1 MQGDILQQATIF
13 LGAALVSV
21 PIAKKL
27 GFGSIIGYLIAG
39 IIIGPFVLGFIGK
52 EGEDLMHA
60 SEFGVVMMLFLIG
73 LELNPQSIWKMRKA
87 ILGMGLSQMLLTTA
101 AVFCIMF
108 WGFGYS
114 QNTSLIIGLA
124 FSMSSTAIALQT
136 LKEKG
141 ISGTKTGKSTFSVL
155 LMQDIAVIPILAIL
169 PLLAT
174 KAATVTTTTSTISTG
189 NQVLISL
196 GAIAAVVVAGIYL
209 INPFLRSIAKTR
221 IKELFTAASLLII
234 IGVAYLM
241 QLAGISAA
249 LGAFLAG
256 VLLANSEFRHE
267 LESDIEPFKGL
278 LLGLFF
284 TAVGS
289 TINFHLIY
297 DEAVLITV
305 LVIIVM
311 LVKALILMA
320 IGKQFKIKIDQ
331 NITFALF
338 LCQVGEFA
346 FVLFASAQQNNLM
359 DKHIIEICMAVTTIT
374 MTISP
379 ILIFINERFIDP
391 RLGTKRKADERPAD
405 EVEEKHK
412 VILAGFGHFGS
423 TIGRFLLA
431 NGVEATILDSDSEQV
446 DLLRRM
452 GFKVYYGDCT
462 RYEILKAA
470 GAEDAKYIISTIN
483 DEAGSHTLAEVVHK
497 HFPQAKL
504 FIRTR
509 HRYHTYDLLAKGFDK
524 TYRET
529 LHTSVYMGVDVLKAM
544 GVRSYT
550 ATRKAQEFLK
560 YDEEAIE
567 RLSDVWKKKGD
578 YILSVKEEIEL
589 QEKLLKDDLRFISNI
604 TEDNAWDSEVLR
616 HNSVR

>member
-27 GFGSIIGYLIAG
+27 GFGSIIGYLVAG
-39 IIIGPFVLGFIGK
+39 MVIGPFVLGFIGK

-73 LELNPQSIWKMRKA
+73 LELNPQTIWKMRKA
-87 ILGMGLSQMLLTTA
+87 ILGMGLSQMILTTV

-108 WGFGYS
+108 WGFNFS
-114 QNTSLIIGLA
+114 QNTSLIIGLC

-141 ISGTKTGKSTFSVL
+141 ISGTKTGKSTFAVL

-169 PLLAT
+169 PLLAAKT
-174 KAATVTTTTSTISTG
+174 TVVATNSISTG

-196 GAIAAVVVAGIYL
+196 GAIAAVIVAGIYL

-256 VLLANSEFRHE
+256 VLLANSEYRHE

-297 DEAVLITV
+297 NEAFLITI
-305 LVIIVM
+305 LVIITM

-320 IGKQFKIKIDQ
+320 IGKKFKIKIDQ

-346 FVLFASAQQNNLM
+346 FVLLASAQQNNLM
-359 DKHIIEICMAVTTIT
+359 EKHIIEICMAVTTIT

-391 RLGTKRKADERPAD
+391 RLGTKTKGNEREADK
-405 EVEEKHK
+405 VEEKNK

-431 NGVEATILDSDSEQV
+431 NGVEVTILDSDSDQV
-446 DLLRRM
+446 DLLRKM

-483 DEAGSHTLAEVVHK
+483 DEEGSHTLAEVVRK
-497 HFPQAKL
+497 HFPHAQL

-529 LHTSVYMGVDVLKAM
+529 LHTSVYMGVDILKAM

-567 RLSDVWKKKGD
+567 RLSDVWKKKGN
-578 YILSVKEEIEL
+578 YILSVREEIEL
-589 QEKLLKDDLRFISNI
+589 QEKLLKDDLKFISNI

>member
-1 MQGDILQQATIF
+1 MQGDILQQATVF
-13 LGAALVSV
+13 LAATLVSV

-27 GFGSIIGYLIAG
+27 GLGSIIGYLVAG
-39 IIIGPFVLGFIGK
+39 VIIGPFVLGFIGE

-73 LELNPQSIWKMRKA
+73 LELNPQSIWRMRKI
-87 ILGMGLSQMLLTTA
+87 ILGMGLSQMALTT
-101 AVFCIMF
+101 ISMF
-108 WGFGYS
+108 SILFWIF
-114 QNTSLIIGLA
+114 NFPFNASLVIALS

-141 ISGTKTGKSTFSVL
+141 IGKTKVGKSTFAVL
-155 LMQDIAVIPILAIL
+155 LMQDIGVIPVLAIL
-169 PLLAT
+169 PLLAVKT
-174 KAATVTTTTSTISTG
+174 SNATGTNNTG

-196 GAIAAVVVAGIYL
+196 GAIAVVVVVGIYF
-209 INPFLRSIAKTR
+209 INPFLRAIAKTR

-297 DEAVLITV
+297 NEAGLVFLLVFIT
-305 LVIIVM
+305 M
-311 LVKALILMA
+311 LVKALILLA
-320 IGKQFKIKIDQ
+320 VGKQFNIKIDQ
-331 NITFALF
+331 NIAFAFF

-346 FVLFASAQQNNLM
+346 FVLLASAQQNSLM

-374 MTISP
+374 MAISP

-391 RLGTKRKADERPAD
+391 YLGTKTKVKEREADK
-405 EVEEKHK
+405 VEEKHK

-431 NGVEATILDSDSEQV
+431 NGVEATILDNDSEQV
-446 DLLRRM
+446 ELLRKM

-462 RYEILKAA
+462 RFEILKAA
-470 GAEDAKYIISTIN
+470 GAEDAKFIICTIN
-483 DEAGSHTLAEVVHK
+483 DEAGSHTLAEVVQK
-497 HFPQAKL
+497 HFPQAQL
-504 FIRTR
+504 FVRTK
-509 HRYHTYDLLAKGFDK
+509 HRYHTYDLMEKGVTK

-529 LHTSVYMGVDVLKAM
+529 LHTSVFMGVDVLKSM
-544 GVRSYT
+544 GYRSYT

-560 YDEEAIE
+560 YDEAAIK
-567 RLSDVWKKKGD
+567 RLSEIWKEKD
-578 YILSVKEEIEL
+578 NYILTIKEEMEL
-589 QEKLLKDDLRFISNI
+589 QEKLLKDDKRFLSEIFDN
-604 TEDNAWDSEVLR
+604 NAWDSDVLR
-616 HNSVR
+616 ANTVK

>member
-1 MQGDILQQATIF
+1 MQGDILQQATVF
-13 LGAALVSV
+13 LAATLVSV

-27 GFGSIIGYLIAG
+27 GFGSIIGYLVAG
-39 IIIGPFVLGFIGK
+39 VIIGPFVLGFIGE

-73 LELNPQSIWKMRKA
+73 LELNPQSIWRMRKI
-87 ILGMGLSQMLLTTA
+87 ILGMGLSQMALTT
-101 AVFCIMF
+101 ISMF
-108 WGFGYS
+108 SILFWIF
-114 QNTSLIIGLA
+114 NFPFNASLVIALS

-141 ISGTKTGKSTFSVL
+141 IGKTKVGKSTFAVL
-155 LMQDIAVIPILAIL
+155 LMQDIGVIPVLAIL
-169 PLLAT
+169 PLLAV
-174 KAATVTTTTSTISTG
+174 KTSNAVGTNNTS

-196 GAIAAVVVAGIYL
+196 GAIAVVVVVGIYF
-209 INPFLRSIAKTR
+209 INPFLRAIAKTR

-297 DEAVLITV
+297 NEAGLVFLLVFIT
-305 LVIIVM
+305 M
-311 LVKALILMA
+311 LVKALILLA
-320 IGKQFKIKIDQ
+320 VGKQFNIKIDQ
-331 NITFALF
+331 NIAFAFF

-346 FVLFASAQQNNLM
+346 FVLLASAQQHSLM

-374 MTISP
+374 MVLSP

-391 RLGTKRKADERPAD
+391 YLGTKTKVKEREADK
-405 EVEEKHK
+405 VEEKHK

-446 DLLRRM
+446 ELLRKM

-470 GAEDAKYIISTIN
+470 GADEAKFIICTIN
-483 DEAGSHTLAEVVHK
+483 DEAGSHTLAEVVQK
-497 HFPQAKL
+497 HFPQAEL
-504 FIRTR
+504 FIRTK
-509 HRYHTYDLLAKGFDK
+509 HRYHTYDLMEKGFTK

-529 LHTSVYMGVDVLKAM
+529 LHTSVFMGVDVLKAM
-544 GVRSYT
+544 GFRSYT

-560 YDEEAIE
+560 YDEAAIK
-567 RLSDVWKKKGD
+567 RLSEIWKEKD
-578 YILSVKEEIEL
+578 NYILTIKEEMEL
-589 QEKLLKDDLRFISNI
+589 QEKLLKDDKRFLSEIFDN
-604 TEDNAWDSEVLR
+604 NAWDSDILR
-616 HNSVR
+616 ANTVK

>member
-1 MQGDILQQATIF
+1 MQGDILQQATVF
-13 LGAALVSV
+13 LAATLVSV

-27 GFGSIIGYLIAG
+27 GFGSIIGYLVAG
-39 IIIGPFVLGFIGK
+39 VIIGPFVLGFIGE

-73 LELNPQSIWKMRKA
+73 LELNPQSIWRMRKI
-87 ILGMGLSQMLLTTA
+87 ILGMGLSQMALTT
-101 AVFCIMF
+101 ISMF
-108 WGFGYS
+108 SILFWIF
-114 QNTSLIIGLA
+114 NFPFNASLVIALS

-141 ISGTKTGKSTFSVL
+141 ISKTKVGKSTFAVL
-155 LMQDIAVIPILAIL
+155 LMQDIGVIPVLAIL
-169 PLLAT
+169 PLLAV
-174 KAATVTTTTSTISTG
+174 KTSNAVGTNNTS

-196 GAIAAVVVAGIYL
+196 GAIAVVVVVGIYF
-209 INPFLRSIAKTR
+209 INPFLRVIAKTR

-297 DEAVLITV
+297 NEAGLVFLLVFIT
-305 LVIIVM
+305 M
-311 LVKALILMA
+311 LVKALILLA
-320 IGKQFKIKIDQ
+320 VGKQFNIKIDQ
-331 NITFALF
+331 NIAFAFF

-346 FVLFASAQQNNLM
+346 FVLLASAQQNSLM

-374 MTISP
+374 MAISP

-391 RLGTKRKADERPAD
+391 YLGTKTKVKEREADK
-405 EVEEKHK
+405 VEEKHK

-431 NGVEATILDSDSEQV
+431 NGVEATILDNDSEQV
-446 DLLRRM
+446 ELLRKM

-462 RYEILKAA
+462 RFEILKAA
-470 GAEDAKYIISTIN
+470 GAEDAKFIICTIN
-483 DEAGSHTLAEVVHK
+483 DEAGSHTLAEVVQK
-497 HFPQAKL
+497 HFPQAQL
-504 FIRTR
+504 FVRTK
-509 HRYHTYDLLAKGFDK
+509 HRYHTYDLMEKGVTK

-529 LHTSVYMGVDVLKAM
+529 LHTSVFMGVDVLKSM
-544 GVRSYT
+544 GYRSYT

-560 YDEEAIE
+560 YDEAAIK
-567 RLSDVWKKKGD
+567 RLSEVWKEKD
-578 YILSVKEEIEL
+578 NYILSVKEEMEL
-589 QEKLLKDDLRFISNI
+589 QEKLLKDDKRFLS
-604 TEDNAWDSEVLR
+604 ELFDDNAWDRDILR
-616 HNSVR
+616 ANTVK

>member
-1 MQGDILQQATIF
+1 MQGDILQQATVF
-13 LGAALVSV
+13 LAATLVSV

-27 GFGSIIGYLIAG
+27 GLGSIIGYLVAG
-39 IIIGPFVLGFIGK
+39 VIIGPFVLGFIGE

-73 LELNPQSIWKMRKA
+73 LELNPQSIWKMRKI
-87 ILGMGLSQMLLTTA
+87 ILGMGLSQMALTT
-101 AVFCIMF
+101 ISMF
-108 WGFGYS
+108 SILFWIF
-114 QNTSLIIGLA
+114 NFPFNASLVIALS

-141 ISGTKTGKSTFSVL
+141 ISKTKVGKSTFAVL
-155 LMQDIAVIPILAIL
+155 LMQDIGVIPVLAIL
-169 PLLAT
+169 PLLAV
-174 KAATVTTTTSTISTG
+174 KTSNAIGTNNTS

-196 GAIAAVVVAGIYL
+196 GAIAVVVVVGIYF
-209 INPFLRSIAKTR
+209 INPFLRAIAKTR

-297 DEAVLITV
+297 NEAGLVFLLVFIT
-305 LVIIVM
+305 M
-311 LVKALILMA
+311 LVKALILLA
-320 IGKQFKIKIDQ
+320 VGKQFNIKIDQ
-331 NITFALF
+331 NITFAFF

-346 FVLFASAQQNNLM
+346 FVLLASAQQNSLM

-374 MTISP
+374 MAISP

-391 RLGTKRKADERPAD
+391 YLGTKTKVKEREADK
-405 EVEEKHK
+405 VEEKHK

-431 NGVEATILDSDSEQV
+431 NGVEATILDNDSEQV
-446 DLLRRM
+446 EFLRKM

-462 RYEILKAA
+462 RFEILKAA
-470 GAEDAKYIISTIN
+470 GAEDAKFIICTIN
-483 DEAGSHTLAEVVHK
+483 DEAGSHTLAEVVQK
-497 HFPQAKL
+497 HFPQAQL
-504 FIRTR
+504 FVRTK
-509 HRYHTYDLLAKGFDK
+509 HRYHTYDLMEKGVTK

-529 LHTSVYMGVDVLKAM
+529 LHTSVFMGVDVLKAM
-544 GVRSYT
+544 GQRSYT

-560 YDEEAIE
+560 YDEAAIK
-567 RLSDVWKKKGD
+567 RLSEIWKEKD
-578 YILSVKEEIEL
+578 NYILTIKEEMEL
-589 QEKLLKDDLRFISNI
+589 QEKLLKDDKRFLSEIFDN
-604 TEDNAWDSEVLR
+604 NAWDSDVLR
-616 HNSVR
+616 ANTVK

>member
-1 MQGDILQQATIF
+1 MQGDILQQATVF
-13 LGAALVSV
+13 LAATLVSV

-27 GFGSIIGYLIAG
+27 GLGSIIGYLVAG
-39 IIIGPFVLGFIGK
+39 VIIGPFVLGFIGE

-73 LELNPQSIWKMRKA
+73 LELNPQSIWKMRKI
-87 ILGMGLSQMLLTTA
+87 ILGMGLSQMALTT
-101 AVFCIMF
+101 ISMF
-108 WGFGYS
+108 SILFWIFNFS
-114 QNTSLIIGLA
+114 FNASLVIALS

-141 ISGTKTGKSTFSVL
+141 IGKTKVGKSTFAVL
-155 LMQDIAVIPILAIL
+155 LMQDIGVIPVLAIL
-169 PLLAT
+169 PLLAV
-174 KAATVTTTTSTISTG
+174 KTSNVVGTNNTS

-196 GAIAAVVVAGIYL
+196 GAIAVVVIVGIYF
-209 INPFLRSIAKTR
+209 INPFLRAIAKTR

-297 DEAVLITV
+297 NEAGLVFLLVFIT
-305 LVIIVM
+305 M
-311 LVKALILMA
+311 LVKALILLA
-320 IGKQFKIKIDQ
+320 VGKQFNIKIDQ
-331 NITFALF
+331 NIAFAFF

-346 FVLFASAQQNNLM
+346 FVLLASAQQNSLM

-374 MTISP
+374 MAISP

-391 RLGTKRKADERPAD
+391 YLGTKTKVKEREADK
-405 EVEEKHK
+405 VEEKHK

-431 NGVEATILDSDSEQV
+431 NGVEATILDNDSEQV
-446 DLLRRM
+446 ELLRKM

-462 RYEILKAA
+462 RFEILKAA
-470 GAEDAKYIISTIN
+470 GAEDAKFIICTIN
-483 DEAGSHTLAEVVHK
+483 DEAGSHTLAEVVQK
-497 HFPQAKL
+497 HFPQAQL
-504 FIRTR
+504 FVRTK
-509 HRYHTYDLLAKGFDK
+509 HRYHTYDLMEKGVTK

-529 LHTSVYMGVDVLKAM
+529 LHTSVFMGVDVLKSM
-544 GVRSYT
+544 GYRSYT

-560 YDEEAIE
+560 YDEAAIK
-567 RLSDVWKKKGD
+567 RLSEVWKEKD
-578 YILSVKEEIEL
+578 NYILSVKEEMEL
-589 QEKLLKDDLRFISNI
+589 QEKLLKDDKRFLS
-604 TEDNAWDSEVLR
+604 ELFDDNAWDRDILR
-616 HNSVR
+616 ANTVK

>member
-1 MQGDILQQATIF
+1 MQGDILQQATVF
-13 LGAALVSV
+13 LAATLVSV

-27 GFGSIIGYLIAG
+27 GFGSIIGYLVAG
-39 IIIGPFVLGFIGK
+39 VIIGPFVLGFIGE

-73 LELNPQSIWKMRKA
+73 LELNPQSIWRMRKI
-87 ILGMGLSQMLLTTA
+87 ILGMGLSQMALTT
-101 AVFCIMF
+101 ISMF
-108 WGFGYS
+108 SILFWIF
-114 QNTSLIIGLA
+114 NFPFNASLVIALS

-141 ISGTKTGKSTFSVL
+141 ISKTKVGKSTFAVL
-155 LMQDIAVIPILAIL
+155 LMQDIGVIPVLAIL
-169 PLLAT
+169 PLLAV
-174 KAATVTTTTSTISTG
+174 KTSNAVGTNNTS

-196 GAIAAVVVAGIYL
+196 GAIAVVVVVGIYF
-209 INPFLRSIAKTR
+209 INPFLRAIAKTR

-297 DEAVLITV
+297 NEAGLVFLLVFIT
-305 LVIIVM
+305 M
-311 LVKALILMA
+311 LVKALILLA
-320 IGKQFKIKIDQ
+320 VGKQFNIKIDQ
-331 NITFALF
+331 NIAFAFF

-346 FVLFASAQQNNLM
+346 FVLLASAQQNSLM

-374 MTISP
+374 MAISP

-391 RLGTKRKADERPAD
+391 YLGTKTKVKEREADK
-405 EVEEKHK
+405 VEEKHK

-431 NGVEATILDSDSEQV
+431 NGVEATILDNDSEQV
-446 DLLRRM
+446 EFLRKM

-462 RYEILKAA
+462 RFEILKAA
-470 GAEDAKYIISTIN
+470 GAEDAKFIICTIN
-483 DEAGSHTLAEVVHK
+483 DEAGSHTLAEVVQK
-497 HFPQAKL
+497 HFPQAQL
-504 FIRTR
+504 FVRTK
-509 HRYHTYDLLAKGFDK
+509 HRYHTYDLMEKGVTK

-529 LHTSVYMGVDVLKAM
+529 LHTSVFMGVDVLKAM
-544 GVRSYT
+544 GQRSYT

-560 YDEEAIE
+560 YDEAAIK
-567 RLSDVWKKKGD
+567 RLSEVWKEKD
-578 YILSVKEEIEL
+578 NYILSVKEEMEL
-589 QEKLLKDDLRFISNI
+589 QEKLLKDDKRFLS
-604 TEDNAWDSEVLR
+604 ELFDDNAWDRDILR
-616 HNSVR
+616 ANTVK

>member
-1 MQGDILQQATIF
+1 MQGDILQQATVF
-13 LGAALVSV
+13 LAATLVSV

-27 GFGSIIGYLIAG
+27 GFGSIIGYLVAG
-39 IIIGPFVLGFIGK
+39 VIIGPFVLGFIGE

-73 LELNPQSIWKMRKA
+73 LELNPQSIWKMRKI
-87 ILGMGLSQMLLTTA
+87 ILGMGLSQMALTT
-101 AVFCIMF
+101 ISMF
-108 WGFGYS
+108 SILFWIFNFS
-114 QNTSLIIGLA
+114 FNASLVIALS

-141 ISGTKTGKSTFSVL
+141 ISKTKVGKSTFAVL
-155 LMQDIAVIPILAIL
+155 LMQDIGVIPVLAIL
-169 PLLAT
+169 PLLAV
-174 KAATVTTTTSTISTG
+174 KTSNAIGTNNTS

-196 GAIAAVVVAGIYL
+196 GAIAVVVVVGIYF
-209 INPFLRSIAKTR
+209 INPFLRAIAKTR

-297 DEAVLITV
+297 NEAGLVFLLVFIT
-305 LVIIVM
+305 M
-311 LVKALILMA
+311 LVKALILLA
-320 IGKQFKIKIDQ
+320 VGKQFNIKIDQ
-331 NITFALF
+331 NITFAFF

-346 FVLFASAQQNNLM
+346 FVLLASAQQNSLM

-374 MTISP
+374 MAISP

-391 RLGTKRKADERPAD
+391 YLGTKTKVKEREADK
-405 EVEEKHK
+405 VEEKHK

-431 NGVEATILDSDSEQV
+431 NGVEATILDNDSEQV
-446 DLLRRM
+446 EFLRKM

-462 RYEILKAA
+462 RFEILKAA
-470 GAEDAKYIISTIN
+470 GAEDAKFIICTIN
-483 DEAGSHTLAEVVHK
+483 DEAGSHTLAEVVQK
-497 HFPQAKL
+497 HFPQAQL
-504 FIRTR
+504 FVRTK
-509 HRYHTYDLLAKGFDK
+509 HRYHTYDLMEKGVTK

-529 LHTSVYMGVDVLKAM
+529 LHTSVFMGVDVLKAM
-544 GVRSYT
+544 GQRSYT

-560 YDEEAIE
+560 YDEAAIK
-567 RLSDVWKKKGD
+567 RLSEVWKEKD
-578 YILSVKEEIEL
+578 NYILSVKEEMEL
-589 QEKLLKDDLRFISNI
+589 QEKLLKDDKRFLS
-604 TEDNAWDSEVLR
+604 ELFDDNAWDRDILR
-616 HNSVR
+616 ANTVK

>member
-1 MQGDILQQATIF
+1 MQGDILQQATVF
-13 LGAALVSV
+13 LAATLVSV

-27 GFGSIIGYLIAG
+27 GFGSIIGYLVAG
-39 IIIGPFVLGFIGK
+39 VIIGPFVLGFIGE

-73 LELNPQSIWKMRKA
+73 LELNPQSIWKMRKI
-87 ILGMGLSQMLLTTA
+87 ILGMGLSQMALTT
-101 AVFCIMF
+101 ISMF
-108 WGFGYS
+108 SILFWIFNFS
-114 QNTSLIIGLA
+114 FNASLVIALS

-141 ISGTKTGKSTFSVL
+141 ISKTKVGKSTFAVL
-155 LMQDIAVIPILAIL
+155 LMQDIGVIPVLAIL
-169 PLLAT
+169 PLLAV
-174 KAATVTTTTSTISTG
+174 KTSNAIGTNNTS

-196 GAIAAVVVAGIYL
+196 GAIAVVVVVGIYF
-209 INPFLRSIAKTR
+209 INPFLRAIAKTR

-297 DEAVLITV
+297 NEAGLVFLLVFIT
-305 LVIIVM
+305 M
-311 LVKALILMA
+311 LVKALILLA
-320 IGKQFKIKIDQ
+320 VGKQFNIKIDQ
-331 NITFALF
+331 NITFAFF

-346 FVLFASAQQNNLM
+346 FVLLASAQQNSLM

-374 MTISP
+374 MAISP

-391 RLGTKRKADERPAD
+391 YLGTKTKVKEREADK
-405 EVEEKHK
+405 VEEKHK

-431 NGVEATILDSDSEQV
+431 NGVEATILDNDSEQV
-446 DLLRRM
+446 EFLRKM

-462 RYEILKAA
+462 RFEILKAA
-470 GAEDAKYIISTIN
+470 GAEDAKFIICTIN
-483 DEAGSHTLAEVVHK
+483 DEAGSHTLAEVVQK
-497 HFPQAKL
+497 HFPQAQL
-504 FIRTR
+504 FVRTK
-509 HRYHTYDLLAKGFDK
+509 HRYHTYDLMEKGVTK

-529 LHTSVYMGVDVLKAM
+529 LHTSVFMGVDVLKAM
-544 GVRSYT
+544 GQRSYT

-560 YDEEAIE
+560 YDEAAIK
-567 RLSDVWKKKGD
+567 RLSEIWKEKD
-578 YILSVKEEIEL
+578 NYILTIKEEMEL
-589 QEKLLKDDLRFISNI
+589 QEKLLKDDKRFLSEIFDN
-604 TEDNAWDSEVLR
+604 NAWDSDVLR
-616 HNSVR
+616 ANTVK

>member
-1 MQGDILQQATIF
+1 MQGDILQQATVF
-13 LGAALVSV
+13 LAATLVSV

-27 GFGSIIGYLIAG
+27 GLGSIIGYLVAG
-39 IIIGPFVLGFIGK
+39 VIIGPFVLGFIGE

-73 LELNPQSIWKMRKA
+73 LELNPQSIWKMRKI
-87 ILGMGLSQMLLTTA
+87 ILGMGLSQMALTT
-101 AVFCIMF
+101 ISMF
-108 WGFGYS
+108 SILFWIFNFS
-114 QNTSLIIGLA
+114 FNASLVIALS

-141 ISGTKTGKSTFSVL
+141 ISKTKVGKSTFAVL
-155 LMQDIAVIPILAIL
+155 LMQDIGVIPVLAIL
-169 PLLAT
+169 PLLAV
-174 KAATVTTTTSTISTG
+174 KTSNAVGTNNTS

-196 GAIAAVVVAGIYL
+196 GAIAVVVVVGIYF
-209 INPFLRSIAKTR
+209 INPFLRAIAKTR

-297 DEAVLITV
+297 NEAGLVFLLVFIT
-305 LVIIVM
+305 M
-311 LVKALILMA
+311 LVKALILLA
-320 IGKQFKIKIDQ
+320 VGKQFNIKIDQ
-331 NITFALF
+331 NIAFAFF

-346 FVLFASAQQNNLM
+346 FVLLASAQQNSLM

-374 MTISP
+374 MAISP

-391 RLGTKRKADERPAD
+391 YLGTKTKVKEREADK
-405 EVEEKHK
+405 VEEKHK

-431 NGVEATILDSDSEQV
+431 NGVEATILDNDSEQV
-446 DLLRRM
+446 EFLRKM

-462 RYEILKAA
+462 RFEILKAA
-470 GAEDAKYIISTIN
+470 GAEDAKFIICTIN
-483 DEAGSHTLAEVVHK
+483 DEAGSHTLAEVVQK
-497 HFPQAKL
+497 HFPQAQL
-504 FIRTR
+504 FVRTK
-509 HRYHTYDLLAKGFDK
+509 HRYHTYDLMEKGVTK

-529 LHTSVYMGVDVLKAM
+529 LHTSVFMGVDVLKAM
-544 GVRSYT
+544 GQRSYT

-560 YDEEAIE
+560 YDEAAIK
-567 RLSDVWKKKGD
+567 RLSEIWKEKD
-578 YILSVKEEIEL
+578 NYILTIKEEMEL
-589 QEKLLKDDLRFISNI
+589 QEKLLKDDKRFLSEIFDN
-604 TEDNAWDSEVLR
+604 NAWDSDVLR
-616 HNSVR
+616 ANTVK

>member
-1 MQGDILQQATIF
+1 MQGDILQQATVF
-13 LGAALVSV
+13 LAATLVSV

-27 GFGSIIGYLIAG
+27 GLGSIIGYLVAG
-39 IIIGPFVLGFIGK
+39 VIIGPFVLGFIGE

-73 LELNPQSIWKMRKA
+73 LELNPQSIWKMRKI
-87 ILGMGLSQMLLTTA
+87 ILGMGLSQMALTT
-101 AVFCIMF
+101 ISMF
-108 WGFGYS
+108 SILFWIFNFS
-114 QNTSLIIGLA
+114 FNASLVIALS

-141 ISGTKTGKSTFSVL
+141 IGKTKVGKSTFAVL
-155 LMQDIAVIPILAIL
+155 LMQDIGVIPVLAIL
-169 PLLAT
+169 PLLAV
-174 KAATVTTTTSTISTG
+174 KTSNVVGTNNTS

-196 GAIAAVVVAGIYL
+196 GAIAVVVIVGIYF
-209 INPFLRSIAKTR
+209 INPFLRAIAKTR

-297 DEAVLITV
+297 NEAGLVFLLVFIT
-305 LVIIVM
+305 M
-311 LVKALILMA
+311 LVKALILLA
-320 IGKQFKIKIDQ
+320 VGKQFNIKIDQ
-331 NITFALF
+331 NIAFAFF

-346 FVLFASAQQNNLM
+346 FVLLASAQQNSLM

-374 MTISP
+374 MAISP

-391 RLGTKRKADERPAD
+391 YLGTKTKVKEREADK
-405 EVEEKHK
+405 VEEKHK

-431 NGVEATILDSDSEQV
+431 NGVEATILDNDSEQV
-446 DLLRRM
+446 ELLRKM

-462 RYEILKAA
+462 RFEILKAA
-470 GAEDAKYIISTIN
+470 GAEDAKFIICTIN
-483 DEAGSHTLAEVVHK
+483 DEAGSHTLAEVVQK
-497 HFPQAKL
+497 HFPQAQL
-504 FIRTR
+504 FVRTK
-509 HRYHTYDLLAKGFDK
+509 HRYHTYDLMEKGVTK

-529 LHTSVYMGVDVLKAM
+529 LHTSVFMGVDVLKSM
-544 GVRSYT
+544 GHRSYT

-560 YDEEAIE
+560 YDEAAIK
-567 RLSDVWKKKGD
+567 RLSEVWKEKD
-578 YILSVKEEIEL
+578 NYILSVKEEMEL
-589 QEKLLKDDLRFISNI
+589 QEKLLKDDKRFLS
-604 TEDNAWDSEVLR
+604 ELFDDNAWDRDILR
-616 HNSVR
+616 ANTVK

>member
-39 IIIGPFVLGFIGK
+39 IIIGPFVLGFIGE

-87 ILGMGLSQMLLTTA
+87 IVGMGLSQMILTTV
-101 AVFCIMF
+101 AVFSIMF
-108 WGFGYS
+108 WGFNFS
-114 QNTSLIIGLA
+114 QNTSLIIGLC

-141 ISGTKTGKSTFSVL
+141 ISGTKTGKSTFAVL

-169 PLLAT
+169 PLLAAKT
-174 KAATVTTTTSTISTG
+174 TVISTNSISTG

-196 GAIAAVVVAGIYL
+196 GAIAAVIVAGIYL

-256 VLLANSEFRHE
+256 VLLANSEYRHE

-289 TINFHLIY
+289 TINFYLIY
-297 DEAVLITV
+297 NEAFLITI
-305 LVIIVM
+305 LVITTM

-320 IGKQFKIKIDQ
+320 IGKQFKIKINQ
-331 NITFALF
+331 NISFALF

-346 FVLFASAQQNNLM
+346 FVLLASAQQNNLM

-391 RLGTKRKADERPAD
+391 RLGTKTKGNEREADK
-405 EVEEKHK
+405 VEEKHN

-431 NGVEATILDSDSEQV
+431 NGVEATILDNDSDQV
-446 DLLRRM
+446 DLLRKM

-462 RYEILKAA
+462 RHEILKAA

-483 DEAGSHTLAEVVHK
+483 DEEGSHTLAEVVRK
-497 HFPQAKL
+497 HFPNAQL

-560 YDEEAIE
+560 YDEGAIE

-604 TEDNAWDSEVLR
+604 TEDNAWDSDVLR
-616 HNSVR
+616 QHSVR

>member
-1 MQGDILQQATIF
+1 MQGDILQQATVF
-13 LGAALVSV
+13 LAATLVSV

-27 GFGSIIGYLIAG
+27 GFGSIIGYLVAG
-39 IIIGPFVLGFIGK
+39 VIIGPFVLGFIGE

-73 LELNPQSIWKMRKA
+73 LELNPQSIWRMRKI
-87 ILGMGLSQMLLTTA
+87 ILGMGLSQMALTT
-101 AVFCIMF
+101 ISMF
-108 WGFGYS
+108 SILFWIF
-114 QNTSLIIGLA
+114 NFPFNASLVIALS

-141 ISGTKTGKSTFSVL
+141 IGKTKVGKSTFAVL
-155 LMQDIAVIPILAIL
+155 LMQDIGVIPVLAIL
-169 PLLAT
+169 PLLAV
-174 KAATVTTTTSTISTG
+174 KTSNVVGTNNTS

-196 GAIAAVVVAGIYL
+196 GAIAVVVIVGIYF
-209 INPFLRSIAKTR
+209 INPFLRAIAKTR

-297 DEAVLITV
+297 NEAGLVFLLVFIT
-305 LVIIVM
+305 M
-311 LVKALILMA
+311 LVKALILLA
-320 IGKQFKIKIDQ
+320 VGKQFNIKIDQ
-331 NITFALF
+331 NIAFAFF

-346 FVLFASAQQNNLM
+346 FVLLASAQQNSLM

-374 MTISP
+374 MAISP

-391 RLGTKRKADERPAD
+391 YLGTKTKVKEREADK
-405 EVEEKHK
+405 VEEKHK

-431 NGVEATILDSDSEQV
+431 NGVEATILDNDSEQV
-446 DLLRRM
+446 ELLRKM

-462 RYEILKAA
+462 RFEILKAA
-470 GAEDAKYIISTIN
+470 GAEDAKFIICTIN
-483 DEAGSHTLAEVVHK
+483 DEAGSHTLAEVVQK
-497 HFPQAKL
+497 HFPQAQL
-504 FIRTR
+504 FVRTK
-509 HRYHTYDLLAKGFDK
+509 HRYHTYDLMEKGVTK

-529 LHTSVYMGVDVLKAM
+529 LHTSVFMGVDVLKSM
-544 GVRSYT
+544 GYRSYT

-560 YDEEAIE
+560 YDEAAIK
-567 RLSDVWKKKGD
+567 RLSEVWKEKD
-578 YILSVKEEIEL
+578 NYILSVKEEMEL
-589 QEKLLKDDLRFISNI
+589 QEKLLKDDKRFLS
-604 TEDNAWDSEVLR
+604 ELFDDNAWDRDILR
-616 HNSVR
+616 ANTVK

>member
-1 MQGDILQQATIF
+1 MQGDILQQATVF
-13 LGAALVSV
+13 LAATLVSV

-27 GFGSIIGYLIAG
+27 GLGSIIGYLVAG
-39 IIIGPFVLGFIGK
+39 VIIGPFVLGFIGE

-73 LELNPQSIWKMRKA
+73 LELNPQSIWKMRKI
-87 ILGMGLSQMLLTTA
+87 ILGMGLSQMALTT
-101 AVFCIMF
+101 ISMF
-108 WGFGYS
+108 SILFWIFNFS
-114 QNTSLIIGLA
+114 FNASLVIALS

-141 ISGTKTGKSTFSVL
+141 IGKTKVGKSTFAVL
-155 LMQDIAVIPILAIL
+155 LMQDIGVIPVLAIL
-169 PLLAT
+169 PLLAV
-174 KAATVTTTTSTISTG
+174 KTSNAVGTNNTS

-196 GAIAAVVVAGIYL
+196 GAIAVVVVVGIYF
-209 INPFLRSIAKTR
+209 INPFLRAIAKTR

-297 DEAVLITV
+297 NEAGLVFLLVFIT
-305 LVIIVM
+305 M
-311 LVKALILMA
+311 LVKALILLA
-320 IGKQFKIKIDQ
+320 VGKQFNIKIDQ
-331 NITFALF
+331 NITFAFF

-346 FVLFASAQQNNLM
+346 FVLLASAQQNSLM

-374 MTISP
+374 MAISP

-391 RLGTKRKADERPAD
+391 YLGTKTKVKEREADK
-405 EVEEKHK
+405 VEEKHK

-431 NGVEATILDSDSEQV
+431 NGVEATILDNDSEQV
-446 DLLRRM
+446 EFLRKM

-462 RYEILKAA
+462 RFEILKAA
-470 GAEDAKYIISTIN
+470 GAEDAKFIICTIN
-483 DEAGSHTLAEVVHK
+483 DEAGSHTLAEVVQK
-497 HFPQAKL
+497 HFPQAQL
-504 FIRTR
+504 FVRTK
-509 HRYHTYDLLAKGFDK
+509 HRYHTYDLMEKGVTK

-529 LHTSVYMGVDVLKAM
+529 LHTSVFMGVDVLKAM
-544 GVRSYT
+544 GQRSYT

-560 YDEEAIE
+560 YDEAAIK
-567 RLSDVWKKKGD
+567 RLSEVWKEKD
-578 YILSVKEEIEL
+578 NYILSVKEEMEL
-589 QEKLLKDDLRFISNI
+589 QEKLLKDDKRFLS
-604 TEDNAWDSEVLR
+604 ELFDDNAWDSDVLR
-616 HNSVR
+616 ANTVK

>member
-1 MQGDILQQATIF
+1 
-13 LGAALVSV
+13 
-21 PIAKKL
+21 
-27 GFGSIIGYLIAG
+27 
-39 IIIGPFVLGFIGK
+39 
-52 EGEDLMHA
+52 
-60 SEFGVVMMLFLIG
+60 MMLFLIG
-73 LELNPQSIWKMRKA
+73 LELNPQSIWKMRKI
-87 ILGMGLSQMLLTTA
+87 ILGMGLSQMALTT
-101 AVFCIMF
+101 ISMF
-108 WGFGYS
+108 SILFWIFNFS
-114 QNTSLIIGLA
+114 FNASLVIALS

-141 ISGTKTGKSTFSVL
+141 IGKTKVGKSTFAVL
-155 LMQDIAVIPILAIL
+155 LMQDIGVIPVLAIL
-169 PLLAT
+169 PLLAV
-174 KAATVTTTTSTISTG
+174 KTSNVVGTNNTS

-196 GAIAAVVVAGIYL
+196 GAIAVVVIVGIYF
-209 INPFLRSIAKTR
+209 INPFLRAIAKTR

-297 DEAVLITV
+297 NEAGLVFLLVFIT
-305 LVIIVM
+305 M
-311 LVKALILMA
+311 LVKALILLA
-320 IGKQFKIKIDQ
+320 VGKQFNIKIDQ
-331 NITFALF
+331 NIAFAFF

-346 FVLFASAQQNNLM
+346 FVLLASAQQNSLM

-374 MTISP
+374 MAISP

-391 RLGTKRKADERPAD
+391 YLGTKTKVKEREADK
-405 EVEEKHK
+405 VEEKHK

-431 NGVEATILDSDSEQV
+431 NGVEATILDNDSEQV
-446 DLLRRM
+446 ELLRKM

-462 RYEILKAA
+462 RFEILKAA
-470 GAEDAKYIISTIN
+470 GAEDAKFIICTIN
-483 DEAGSHTLAEVVHK
+483 DEAGSHTLAEVVQK
-497 HFPQAKL
+497 HFPQAQL
-504 FIRTR
+504 FVRTK
-509 HRYHTYDLLAKGFDK
+509 HRYHTYDLMEKGVTK

-529 LHTSVYMGVDVLKAM
+529 LHTSVFMGVDVLKSM
-544 GVRSYT
+544 GHRSYT

-560 YDEEAIE
+560 YDEAAIK
-567 RLSDVWKKKGD
+567 RLSEVWKEKD
-578 YILSVKEEIEL
+578 NYILSVKEEMEL
-589 QEKLLKDDLRFISNI
+589 QEKLLKDDKRFLS
-604 TEDNAWDSEVLR
+604 ELFDDNAWDRDILR
-616 HNSVR
+616 ANTVK

>member
-1 MQGDILQQATIF
+1 MQGDILQQATVF
-13 LGAALVSV
+13 LAATLVSV

-27 GFGSIIGYLIAG
+27 GFGSIIGYLVAG
-39 IIIGPFVLGFIGK
+39 VIIGPFVLGFIGE

-73 LELNPQSIWKMRKA
+73 LELNPQSIWRMRKI
-87 ILGMGLSQMLLTTA
+87 ILGMGLSQMALTT
-101 AVFCIMF
+101 ISMF
-108 WGFGYS
+108 SILFWIF
-114 QNTSLIIGLA
+114 NFPFNASLVIALS

-141 ISGTKTGKSTFSVL
+141 ISKTKVGKSTFAVL
-155 LMQDIAVIPILAIL
+155 LMQDIGVIPVLAIL
-169 PLLAT
+169 PLLAV
-174 KAATVTTTTSTISTG
+174 KTSNAVGTNNTS

-196 GAIAAVVVAGIYL
+196 GAIAVVVVVGIYF
-209 INPFLRSIAKTR
+209 INPFLRAIAKTR

-297 DEAVLITV
+297 NEAGLVFLLVFIT
-305 LVIIVM
+305 M
-311 LVKALILMA
+311 LVKALILLA
-320 IGKQFKIKIDQ
+320 VGKQFNIKIDQ
-331 NITFALF
+331 NIAFAFF

-346 FVLFASAQQNNLM
+346 FVLLASAQQNSLM

-374 MTISP
+374 MAISP

-391 RLGTKRKADERPAD
+391 YLGTKTKVKEREADK
-405 EVEEKHK
+405 VEEKHK

-431 NGVEATILDSDSEQV
+431 NGVEATILDNDSEQV
-446 DLLRRM
+446 ELLRKM

-462 RYEILKAA
+462 RFEILKAA
-470 GAEDAKYIISTIN
+470 GAEDAKFIICTIN
-483 DEAGSHTLAEVVHK
+483 DEAGSHTLAEVVQK
-497 HFPQAKL
+497 HFPQAQL
-504 FIRTR
+504 FVRTK
-509 HRYHTYDLLAKGFDK
+509 HRYHTYDLMEKGVTK

-529 LHTSVYMGVDVLKAM
+529 LHTSVFMGVDVLKSM
-544 GVRSYT
+544 GYRSYT

-560 YDEEAIE
+560 YDEAAIK
-567 RLSDVWKKKGD
+567 RLSEVWKEKD
-578 YILSVKEEIEL
+578 NYILSVKEEMEL
-589 QEKLLKDDLRFISNI
+589 QEKLLKDDKRFLS
-604 TEDNAWDSEVLR
+604 ELFDDNAWDRDILR
-616 HNSVR
+616 ANTVK

>member
-1 MQGDILQQATIF
+1 MQGDILQQATVF
-13 LGAALVSV
+13 LAATLVSV

-27 GFGSIIGYLIAG
+27 GFGSIIGYLVAG
-39 IIIGPFVLGFIGK
+39 VIIDPFVLGFIGE

-73 LELNPQSIWKMRKA
+73 LELNPQSIWRMRKI
-87 ILGMGLSQMLLTTA
+87 ILGMGLSQMALTT
-101 AVFCIMF
+101 ISMF
-108 WGFGYS
+108 SILFWIF
-114 QNTSLIIGLA
+114 NFPFNASLVIALS

-141 ISGTKTGKSTFSVL
+141 ISKTKVGKSTFAVL
-155 LMQDIAVIPILAIL
+155 LMQDIGVIPVLAIL
-169 PLLAT
+169 PLLAV
-174 KAATVTTTTSTISTG
+174 KTSNAVGTNNTS

-196 GAIAAVVVAGIYL
+196 GAIAVVVVVGIYF
-209 INPFLRSIAKTR
+209 INPFLRVIAKTR

-297 DEAVLITV
+297 NEAGLVFLLVFIT
-305 LVIIVM
+305 M
-311 LVKALILMA
+311 LVKALILLA
-320 IGKQFKIKIDQ
+320 VGKQFNIKIDQ
-331 NITFALF
+331 NIAFAFF

-346 FVLFASAQQNNLM
+346 FVLLASAQQNSLM

-374 MTISP
+374 MAISP

-391 RLGTKRKADERPAD
+391 YLGTKTKVKEREADK
-405 EVEEKHK
+405 VEEKHK

-431 NGVEATILDSDSEQV
+431 NGVEATILDNDSEQV
-446 DLLRRM
+446 ELLRKM

-462 RYEILKAA
+462 RFEILKAA
-470 GAEDAKYIISTIN
+470 GAEDAKFIICTIN
-483 DEAGSHTLAEVVHK
+483 DEAGSHTLAEVVQK
-497 HFPQAKL
+497 HFPQAQL
-504 FIRTR
+504 FVRTK
-509 HRYHTYDLLAKGFDK
+509 HRYHTYDLMEKGVTK

-529 LHTSVYMGVDVLKAM
+529 LHTSVFMGVDVLKSM
-544 GVRSYT
+544 GYRSYT

-560 YDEEAIE
+560 YDEAAIK
-567 RLSDVWKKKGD
+567 RLSEVWKEKD
-578 YILSVKEEIEL
+578 NYILSVKEEMEL
-589 QEKLLKDDLRFISNI
+589 QEKLLKDDKRFLS
-604 TEDNAWDSEVLR
+604 ELFDDNAWDRDILR
-616 HNSVR
+616 ANTVK

>member
-1 MQGDILQQATIF
+1 MQGDILQQATVF
-13 LGAALVSV
+13 LAATLVSV

-27 GFGSIIGYLIAG
+27 GFGSIIGYLVAG
-39 IIIGPFVLGFIGK
+39 VIIGPFVLGFIGE

-73 LELNPQSIWKMRKA
+73 LELNPQSIWKMRKI
-87 ILGMGLSQMLLTTA
+87 ILGMGLSQMALTT
-101 AVFCIMF
+101 ISMF
-108 WGFGYS
+108 SILFWIF
-114 QNTSLIIGLA
+114 NFPFNASLVIALS

-141 ISGTKTGKSTFSVL
+141 IGKTKVGKSTFAVL
-155 LMQDIAVIPILAIL
+155 LMQDIGVIPVLAIL
-169 PLLAT
+169 PLLAV
-174 KAATVTTTTSTISTG
+174 KTSNAVGTNNTS

-196 GAIAAVVVAGIYL
+196 GAIAVVVIVGIYF
-209 INPFLRSIAKTR
+209 INPFLRAIAKTR

-297 DEAVLITV
+297 NEAGLVFLLVFIT
-305 LVIIVM
+305 M
-311 LVKALILMA
+311 LVKALILLA
-320 IGKQFKIKIDQ
+320 VGKQFNIKIDQ
-331 NITFALF
+331 NIAFAFF

-346 FVLFASAQQNNLM
+346 FVLLASAQQNSLM

-374 MTISP
+374 MAISP

-391 RLGTKRKADERPAD
+391 YLGTKTKVKEREADK
-405 EVEEKHK
+405 VEEKHK

-431 NGVEATILDSDSEQV
+431 NGVEATILDNDSEQV
-446 DLLRRM
+446 ELLRKM

-462 RYEILKAA
+462 RFEILKAA
-470 GAEDAKYIISTIN
+470 GAEDAKFIICTIN
-483 DEAGSHTLAEVVHK
+483 DEAGSHTLAEVVQK
-497 HFPQAKL
+497 HFPQAQL
-504 FIRTR
+504 FVRTK
-509 HRYHTYDLLAKGFDK
+509 HRYHTYDLMEKGVTK

-529 LHTSVYMGVDVLKAM
+529 LHTSVFMGVDVLKAM
-544 GVRSYT
+544 GQRSYT

-560 YDEEAIE
+560 YDEAAIK
-567 RLSDVWKKKGD
+567 RLSEIWKEKD
-578 YILSVKEEIEL
+578 NYILTIKEEMEL
-589 QEKLLKDDLRFISNI
+589 QEKLLKDDKRFLSEIFDN
-604 TEDNAWDSEVLR
+604 NAWDSDVLR
-616 HNSVR
+616 ANTVK

>member
-1 MQGDILQQATIF
+1 MQGDILQQATVF
-13 LGAALVSV
+13 LAATLVSV

-27 GFGSIIGYLIAG
+27 GFGSIIGYLVAG
-39 IIIGPFVLGFIGK
+39 VIIGPFVLGFIGE

-73 LELNPQSIWKMRKA
+73 LELNPQSIWKMRKI
-87 ILGMGLSQMLLTTA
+87 ILGMGLSQMALTT
-101 AVFCIMF
+101 ISMF
-108 WGFGYS
+108 SILFWIFNFS
-114 QNTSLIIGLA
+114 FNASLVIALS

-141 ISGTKTGKSTFSVL
+141 IGKTKVGKSTFAVL
-155 LMQDIAVIPILAIL
+155 LMQDIGVIPVLAIL
-169 PLLAT
+169 PLLAV
-174 KAATVTTTTSTISTG
+174 KTSNAIGTNNTS

-196 GAIAAVVVAGIYL
+196 GAIAVVVVVGIYF
-209 INPFLRSIAKTR
+209 INPFLRAIAKTR

-297 DEAVLITV
+297 NEAGLVFLLVFIT
-305 LVIIVM
+305 M
-311 LVKALILMA
+311 LVKALILLA
-320 IGKQFKIKIDQ
+320 VGKQFNIKIDQ
-331 NITFALF
+331 NITFAFF

-346 FVLFASAQQNNLM
+346 FVLLASAQQNSLM

-374 MTISP
+374 MAISP

-391 RLGTKRKADERPAD
+391 YLGTKTKVKEREADK
-405 EVEEKHK
+405 VEEKHK

-431 NGVEATILDSDSEQV
+431 NGVEATILDNDSEQV
-446 DLLRRM
+446 EFLRKM

-462 RYEILKAA
+462 RFEILKAA
-470 GAEDAKYIISTIN
+470 GAEDAKFIICTIN
-483 DEAGSHTLAEVVHK
+483 DEAGSHTLAEVVQK
-497 HFPQAKL
+497 HFPQAQL
-504 FIRTR
+504 FVRTK
-509 HRYHTYDLLAKGFDK
+509 HRYHTYDLMEKGVTK

-529 LHTSVYMGVDVLKAM
+529 LHTSVFMGVDVLKAM
-544 GVRSYT
+544 GQRSYT

-560 YDEEAIE
+560 YDEAAIK
-567 RLSDVWKKKGD
+567 RLSEIWKEKD
-578 YILSVKEEIEL
+578 NYILTIKEEMEL
-589 QEKLLKDDLRFISNI
+589 QEKLLKDDKRFLSEIFDN
-604 TEDNAWDSEVLR
+604 NAWDSDVLR
-616 HNSVR
+616 ANTVK

>member
-1 MQGDILQQATIF
+1 MQGDILQQATVF
-13 LGAALVSV
+13 LAATLVSV

-27 GFGSIIGYLIAG
+27 GFGSIIGYLVAG
-39 IIIGPFVLGFIGK
+39 VIIGPFVLGFIGE

-73 LELNPQSIWKMRKA
+73 LELNPQSIWRMRKI
-87 ILGMGLSQMLLTTA
+87 ILGMGLSQMALTT
-101 AVFCIMF
+101 ISMF
-108 WGFGYS
+108 SILFWIF
-114 QNTSLIIGLA
+114 NFPFNASLVIALS

-141 ISGTKTGKSTFSVL
+141 IGKTKVGKSTFAVL
-155 LMQDIAVIPILAIL
+155 LMQDIGVIPVLAIL
-169 PLLAT
+169 PLLAVKT
-174 KAATVTTTTSTISTG
+174 SNATGTNNTG

-196 GAIAAVVVAGIYL
+196 GAIAVVVVVGIYF
-209 INPFLRSIAKTR
+209 INPFLRAIAKTR

-297 DEAVLITV
+297 NEAGLVFLLVFIT
-305 LVIIVM
+305 M
-311 LVKALILMA
+311 LVKALILLA
-320 IGKQFKIKIDQ
+320 VGKQFNIKIDQ
-331 NITFALF
+331 NIAFAFF

-346 FVLFASAQQNNLM
+346 FVLLASAQQNSLM

-374 MTISP
+374 MAISP

-391 RLGTKRKADERPAD
+391 YLGTKTKVKEREADK
-405 EVEEKHK
+405 VEEKHK

-431 NGVEATILDSDSEQV
+431 NGVEATILDNDSEQV
-446 DLLRRM
+446 ELLRKM

-462 RYEILKAA
+462 RFEILKAA
-470 GAEDAKYIISTIN
+470 GAEDAKFIICTIN
-483 DEAGSHTLAEVVHK
+483 DEAGSHTLAEVVQK
-497 HFPQAKL
+497 HFPQAQL
-504 FIRTR
+504 FVRTK
-509 HRYHTYDLLAKGFDK
+509 HRYHTYDLMEKGVTK

-529 LHTSVYMGVDVLKAM
+529 LHTSVFMGVDVLKSM
-544 GVRSYT
+544 GYRSYT

-560 YDEEAIE
+560 YDEAAIK
-567 RLSDVWKKKGD
+567 RLSEVWKEKD
-578 YILSVKEEIEL
+578 NYILSVKEEMEL
-589 QEKLLKDDLRFISNI
+589 QEKLLKDDKRFLS
-604 TEDNAWDSEVLR
+604 ELFDDNAWDRDILR
-616 HNSVR
+616 ANTVK

>member
-1 MQGDILQQATIF
+1 MQGDILQQATVF
-13 LGAALVSV
+13 LAATLVSV

-27 GFGSIIGYLIAG
+27 GLGSIIGYLVAG
-39 IIIGPFVLGFIGK
+39 VIIGPFVLGFIGE

-73 LELNPQSIWKMRKA
+73 LELNPQSIWRMRKI
-87 ILGMGLSQMLLTTA
+87 ILGMGLSQMALTT
-101 AVFCIMF
+101 ISMF
-108 WGFGYS
+108 SILFWIFNFS
-114 QNTSLIIGLA
+114 FNASLVIALS

-141 ISGTKTGKSTFSVL
+141 IGKTKVGKSTFAVL
-155 LMQDIAVIPILAIL
+155 LMQDIGVIPVLAIL
-169 PLLAT
+169 PLLAV
-174 KAATVTTTTSTISTG
+174 KTSNVVGTNNTS

-196 GAIAAVVVAGIYL
+196 GAIAVVVIVGIYF
-209 INPFLRSIAKTR
+209 INPFLRAIAKTR

-297 DEAVLITV
+297 NEAGLVFLLVFIT
-305 LVIIVM
+305 M
-311 LVKALILMA
+311 LVKALILLA
-320 IGKQFKIKIDQ
+320 VGKQFNIKIDQ
-331 NITFALF
+331 NIAFAFF

-346 FVLFASAQQNNLM
+346 FVLLASAQQNSLM

-374 MTISP
+374 MAISP

-391 RLGTKRKADERPAD
+391 YLGTKTKVKEREADK
-405 EVEEKHK
+405 VEEKHK

-431 NGVEATILDSDSEQV
+431 NGVEATILDNDSEQV
-446 DLLRRM
+446 ELLRKM

-462 RYEILKAA
+462 RFEILKAA
-470 GAEDAKYIISTIN
+470 GAEDAKFIICTIN
-483 DEAGSHTLAEVVHK
+483 DEAGSHTLAEVVQK
-497 HFPQAKL
+497 HFPQAQL
-504 FIRTR
+504 FVRTK
-509 HRYHTYDLLAKGFDK
+509 HRYHTYDLMEKGVTK

-529 LHTSVYMGVDVLKAM
+529 LHTSVFMGVDVLKSM
-544 GVRSYT
+544 GYRSYT

-560 YDEEAIE
+560 YDEAAIK
-567 RLSDVWKKKGD
+567 RLSEVWKEKD
-578 YILSVKEEIEL
+578 NYILSVKEEMEL
-589 QEKLLKDDLRFISNI
+589 QEKLLKDDKRFLS
-604 TEDNAWDSEVLR
+604 ELFDDNAWDRDILR
-616 HNSVR
+616 ANTVK

>member
-1 MQGDILQQATIF
+1 MQGDILQQATVF
-13 LGAALVSV
+13 LAATLVSV

-27 GFGSIIGYLIAG
+27 GLGSIIGYLVAG
-39 IIIGPFVLGFIGK
+39 VIIGPFVLGFIGE

-73 LELNPQSIWKMRKA
+73 LELNPQSIWKMRKI
-87 ILGMGLSQMLLTTA
+87 ILGMGLSQMALTT
-101 AVFCIMF
+101 ISMF
-108 WGFGYS
+108 SILFWIF
-114 QNTSLIIGLA
+114 NFPFNASLVIALS

-141 ISGTKTGKSTFSVL
+141 ISKTKVGKSTFAVL
-155 LMQDIAVIPILAIL
+155 LMQDIGVIPVLAIL
-169 PLLAT
+169 PLLAV
-174 KAATVTTTTSTISTG
+174 KTSNAVGTNNTS

-196 GAIAAVVVAGIYL
+196 GAIAVVVVVGIYF
-209 INPFLRSIAKTR
+209 INPFLRAIAKTR

-297 DEAVLITV
+297 NEAGLVFLLVFIT
-305 LVIIVM
+305 M
-311 LVKALILMA
+311 LVKALILLA
-320 IGKQFKIKIDQ
+320 VGKQFNIKIDQ
-331 NITFALF
+331 NIAFAFF

-346 FVLFASAQQNNLM
+346 FVLLASAQQNSLM

-374 MTISP
+374 MAISP

-391 RLGTKRKADERPAD
+391 YLGTKTKVKEREADK
-405 EVEEKHK
+405 VEDKHK

-431 NGVEATILDSDSEQV
+431 NGVEATILDNDSEQV
-446 DLLRRM
+446 ELLRKM

-462 RYEILKAA
+462 RFEILKAA
-470 GAEDAKYIISTIN
+470 GAEDAKFIICTIN
-483 DEAGSHTLAEVVHK
+483 DEAGSHTLAEVVQK
-497 HFPQAKL
+497 HFPQAQL
-504 FIRTR
+504 FVRTK
-509 HRYHTYDLLAKGFDK
+509 HRYHTYDLMEKGVTK

-529 LHTSVYMGVDVLKAM
+529 LHTSVFMGVDVLKSM
-544 GVRSYT
+544 GHRSYT

-560 YDEEAIE
+560 YDEAAIK
-567 RLSDVWKKKGD
+567 RLSEVWKEKD
-578 YILSVKEEIEL
+578 NYILSVKEEMEL
-589 QEKLLKDDLRFISNI
+589 QEKLLKDDKRFLS
-604 TEDNAWDSEVLR
+604 ELFDDNAWDRDILR
-616 HNSVR
+616 ANTVK

>member
-1 MQGDILQQATIF
+1 MQGDILQQATVF
-13 LGAALVSV
+13 LAATLVSV

-27 GFGSIIGYLIAG
+27 GLGSIIGYLVAG
-39 IIIGPFVLGFIGK
+39 VIIGPFVLGFIGE

-73 LELNPQSIWKMRKA
+73 LELNPQSIWRMRKI
-87 ILGMGLSQMLLTTA
+87 ILGMGLSQMALTT
-101 AVFCIMF
+101 ISMF
-108 WGFGYS
+108 SILFWIF
-114 QNTSLIIGLA
+114 NFPFNASLVIALS

-141 ISGTKTGKSTFSVL
+141 IGKTKVGKSTFAVL
-155 LMQDIAVIPILAIL
+155 LMQDIGVIPVLAIL
-169 PLLAT
+169 PLLAVKT
-174 KAATVTTTTSTISTG
+174 SNATGTNNTG

-196 GAIAAVVVAGIYL
+196 GAIAVVVVVGIYF
-209 INPFLRSIAKTR
+209 INPFLRAIAKTR

-297 DEAVLITV
+297 NEAGLVFLLVFIT
-305 LVIIVM
+305 M
-311 LVKALILMA
+311 LVKALILLA
-320 IGKQFKIKIDQ
+320 VGKQFNIKIDQ
-331 NITFALF
+331 NIAFAFF

-346 FVLFASAQQNNLM
+346 FVLLASAQQNSLM

-374 MTISP
+374 MAISP

-391 RLGTKRKADERPAD
+391 YLGTKTKVKEREADK
-405 EVEEKHK
+405 VEEKHK

-431 NGVEATILDSDSEQV
+431 NGVEATILDNDSEQV
-446 DLLRRM
+446 ELLRKM

-462 RYEILKAA
+462 RFEILKAA
-470 GAEDAKYIISTIN
+470 GAEDAKFIICTIN
-483 DEAGSHTLAEVVHK
+483 DEAGSHTLAEVVQK
-497 HFPQAKL
+497 HFPQAQL
-504 FIRTR
+504 FVRTK
-509 HRYHTYDLLAKGFDK
+509 HRYHTYDLMEKGVTK

-529 LHTSVYMGVDVLKAM
+529 LHTSVFMGVDVLKSM
-544 GVRSYT
+544 GYRSYT

-560 YDEEAIE
+560 YDEAAIK
-567 RLSDVWKKKGD
+567 RLSEVWKEKD
-578 YILSVKEEIEL
+578 NYILSVKEEMEL
-589 QEKLLKDDLRFISNI
+589 QEKLLKDDKRFLS
-604 TEDNAWDSEVLR
+604 ELFDDNAWDRDILR
-616 HNSVR
+616 ANTVK

>member
-1 MQGDILQQATIF
+1 MQGDILQQATVF
-13 LGAALVSV
+13 LAATLVSV

-27 GFGSIIGYLIAG
+27 GFGSIIGYLVAG
-39 IIIGPFVLGFIGK
+39 VIIGPFVLGFIGE

-73 LELNPQSIWKMRKA
+73 LELNPQSIWKMRKI
-87 ILGMGLSQMLLTTA
+87 ILGMGLSQMALTT
-101 AVFCIMF
+101 ISMF
-108 WGFGYS
+108 SILFWIF
-114 QNTSLIIGLA
+114 NFPFNASLVIALS

-141 ISGTKTGKSTFSVL
+141 IGKTKVGKSTFAVL
-155 LMQDIAVIPILAIL
+155 LMQDIGVIPVLAIL
-169 PLLAT
+169 PLLAV
-174 KAATVTTTTSTISTG
+174 KTSNAIGTNNTS

-196 GAIAAVVVAGIYL
+196 GAIAVVVVVGIYF
-209 INPFLRSIAKTR
+209 INPFLRAIAKTR

-297 DEAVLITV
+297 NEAGLVFLLVFIT
-305 LVIIVM
+305 M
-311 LVKALILMA
+311 LVKALILLA
-320 IGKQFKIKIDQ
+320 VGKQFNIKIDQ
-331 NITFALF
+331 NITFAFF

-346 FVLFASAQQNNLM
+346 FVLLASAQQNSLM

-374 MTISP
+374 MAISP

-391 RLGTKRKADERPAD
+391 YLGTKTKVKEREADK
-405 EVEEKHK
+405 VEEKHK

-446 DLLRRM
+446 ELLRKM

-470 GAEDAKYIISTIN
+470 GADEAKFIICTIN
-483 DEAGSHTLAEVVHK
+483 DEAGSHTLAEVVQK
-497 HFPQAKL
+497 HFPQAEL
-504 FIRTR
+504 FIRTK
-509 HRYHTYDLLAKGFDK
+509 HRYHTYDLMEKGFTK

-529 LHTSVYMGVDVLKAM
+529 LHTSVFMGVDVLKAM
-544 GVRSYT
+544 GFRSYT

-560 YDEEAIE
+560 YDEAAIK
-567 RLSDVWKKKGD
+567 RLSEIWKEKD
-578 YILSVKEEIEL
+578 NYILTIKEEMEL
-589 QEKLLKDDLRFISNI
+589 QEKLLKDDKRFLSEIFDN
-604 TEDNAWDSEVLR
+604 NAWDSDVLR
-616 HNSVR
+616 ANTVK

>member
-1 MQGDILQQATIF
+1 MQGDILQQATVF
-13 LGAALVSV
+13 LAATLVSV

-27 GFGSIIGYLIAG
+27 GLGSIIGYLVAG
-39 IIIGPFVLGFIGK
+39 VIIGPFVLGFIGE

-73 LELNPQSIWKMRKA
+73 LELNPQSIWKMRKI
-87 ILGMGLSQMLLTTA
+87 ILGMGLSQMALTT
-101 AVFCIMF
+101 ISMF
-108 WGFGYS
+108 SILFWIFNFS
-114 QNTSLIIGLA
+114 FNASLVIALS

-141 ISGTKTGKSTFSVL
+141 ISKTKVGKSTFAVL
-155 LMQDIAVIPILAIL
+155 LMQDIGVIPVLAIL
-169 PLLAT
+169 PLLAV
-174 KAATVTTTTSTISTG
+174 KTSNAIGTNNTS

-196 GAIAAVVVAGIYL
+196 GAIAVVVVVGIYF
-209 INPFLRSIAKTR
+209 INPFLRAIAKTR

-297 DEAVLITV
+297 NEAGLVFLLVFIT
-305 LVIIVM
+305 M
-311 LVKALILMA
+311 LVKALILLA
-320 IGKQFKIKIDQ
+320 VGKQFNIKIDQ
-331 NITFALF
+331 NITFAFF

-346 FVLFASAQQNNLM
+346 FVLLASAQQNSLM

-374 MTISP
+374 MAISP

-391 RLGTKRKADERPAD
+391 YLGTKTKVKEREADK
-405 EVEEKHK
+405 VEEKHK

-431 NGVEATILDSDSEQV
+431 NGVEATILDNDSEQV
-446 DLLRRM
+446 EFLRKM

-462 RYEILKAA
+462 RFEILKAA
-470 GAEDAKYIISTIN
+470 GAEDAKFIICTIN
-483 DEAGSHTLAEVVHK
+483 DEAGSHTLAEVVQK
-497 HFPQAKL
+497 HFPQAQL
-504 FIRTR
+504 FVRTK
-509 HRYHTYDLLAKGFDK
+509 HRYHTYDLMEKGVTK

-529 LHTSVYMGVDVLKAM
+529 LHTSVFMGVDVLKAM
-544 GVRSYT
+544 GQRSYT

-560 YDEEAIE
+560 YDEAAIK
-567 RLSDVWKKKGD
+567 RLSEIWKEKD
-578 YILSVKEEIEL
+578 NYILTIKEEMEL
-589 QEKLLKDDLRFISNI
+589 QEKLLKDDKRFLSEIFDN
-604 TEDNAWDSEVLR
+604 NAWDSDVLR
-616 HNSVR
+616 ANTVK

>member
-1 MQGDILQQATIF
+1 MQGDILQQATVF
-13 LGAALVSV
+13 LAATLVSV

-27 GFGSIIGYLIAG
+27 GFGSIIGYLVAG
-39 IIIGPFVLGFIGK
+39 VIIGPFVLGFIGE

-73 LELNPQSIWKMRKA
+73 LELNPQSIWRMRKI
-87 ILGMGLSQMLLTTA
+87 ILGMGLSQMALTT
-101 AVFCIMF
+101 ISMF
-108 WGFGYS
+108 SILFWIF
-114 QNTSLIIGLA
+114 NFPFNASLVIALS

-141 ISGTKTGKSTFSVL
+141 IGKTKVGKSTFAVL
-155 LMQDIAVIPILAIL
+155 LMQDIGVIPVLAIL
-169 PLLAT
+169 PLLAVKT
-174 KAATVTTTTSTISTG
+174 SNATGTNNTG

-196 GAIAAVVVAGIYL
+196 GAIAVVVVVGIYF
-209 INPFLRSIAKTR
+209 INPFLRVIAKTR

-297 DEAVLITV
+297 NEAGLVFLLVFIT
-305 LVIIVM
+305 M
-311 LVKALILMA
+311 LVKALILLA
-320 IGKQFKIKIDQ
+320 VGKQFNIKIDQ
-331 NITFALF
+331 NIAFAFF

-346 FVLFASAQQNNLM
+346 FVLLASAQQNSLM

-374 MTISP
+374 MAISP

-391 RLGTKRKADERPAD
+391 YLGTKTKVKEREADK
-405 EVEEKHK
+405 VEEKHK

-431 NGVEATILDSDSEQV
+431 NGVEATILDNDSEQV
-446 DLLRRM
+446 ELLRKM

-462 RYEILKAA
+462 RFEILKAA
-470 GAEDAKYIISTIN
+470 GAEDAKFIICTIN
-483 DEAGSHTLAEVVHK
+483 DEAGSHTLAEVVQK
-497 HFPQAKL
+497 HFPQAQL
-504 FIRTR
+504 FVRTK
-509 HRYHTYDLLAKGFDK
+509 HRYHTYDLMEKGVTK

-529 LHTSVYMGVDVLKAM
+529 LHTSVFMGVDVLKSM
-544 GVRSYT
+544 GYRSYT

-560 YDEEAIE
+560 YDEAAIK
-567 RLSDVWKKKGD
+567 RLSEVWKEKD
-578 YILSVKEEIEL
+578 NYILSVKEEMEL
-589 QEKLLKDDLRFISNI
+589 QEKLLKDDKRFLS
-604 TEDNAWDSEVLR
+604 ELFDDNAWDRDILR
-616 HNSVR
+616 ANTVK

>member
-1 MQGDILQQATIF
+1 MQGDILQQATVF
-13 LGAALVSV
+13 LAATLVSV

-27 GFGSIIGYLIAG
+27 GFGSIIGYLVAG
-39 IIIGPFVLGFIGK
+39 VIIDPFVLGFIGE

-73 LELNPQSIWKMRKA
+73 LELNPQSIWRMRKI
-87 ILGMGLSQMLLTTA
+87 ILGMGLSQMALTT
-101 AVFCIMF
+101 ISMF
-108 WGFGYS
+108 SILFWIF
-114 QNTSLIIGLA
+114 NFPFNASLVIALS

-141 ISGTKTGKSTFSVL
+141 ISKTKVGKSTFAVL
-155 LMQDIAVIPILAIL
+155 LMQDIGVIPVLAIL
-169 PLLAT
+169 PLLAV
-174 KAATVTTTTSTISTG
+174 KTSNAVGTNNTS

-196 GAIAAVVVAGIYL
+196 GAIAVVVVVGIYF
-209 INPFLRSIAKTR
+209 INPFLRVIAKTR

-297 DEAVLITV
+297 NEAGLVFLLVFIT
-305 LVIIVM
+305 M
-311 LVKALILMA
+311 LVKALILLA
-320 IGKQFKIKIDQ
+320 VGKQFNIKIDQ
-331 NITFALF
+331 NIAFAFF

-346 FVLFASAQQNNLM
+346 FVLLASAQQNSLM

-374 MTISP
+374 MAISP

-391 RLGTKRKADERPAD
+391 YLGTKTKVKEREADK
-405 EVEEKHK
+405 VEEKHK

-431 NGVEATILDSDSEQV
+431 NGVEATILDNDSEQV
-446 DLLRRM
+446 ELLRKM

-462 RYEILKAA
+462 RFEILKAA
-470 GAEDAKYIISTIN
+470 GAEDAKFIICTIN
-483 DEAGSHTLAEVVHK
+483 DEAGSHTLAEVVQK
-497 HFPQAKL
+497 HFPQAQL
-504 FIRTR
+504 FVRTK
-509 HRYHTYDLLAKGFDK
+509 HRYHTYDLMEKGVTK

-529 LHTSVYMGVDVLKAM
+529 LHTSVFMGVDVLKAM
-544 GVRSYT
+544 GHRSYT

-560 YDEEAIE
+560 YDEAAIK
-567 RLSDVWKKKGD
+567 RLSEVWKEKD
-578 YILSVKEEIEL
+578 NYILSVKEEMEL
-589 QEKLLKDDLRFISNI
+589 QEKLLKDDKRFLS
-604 TEDNAWDSEVLR
+604 ELFDDNAWDRDILR
-616 HNSVR
+616 ANTVK